1 MLIPLSDHLIP
12 LFTLTHS
19 FIKIFNFTFFPID
32 EKILG
37 LQKEAE
43 HANELLEVAR
53 RRGVA
58 PLTDEQVEALSPS
71 AAAASRLLKSG
82 MTLTQVSE
90 YRSYLY
96 GYVTM
101 VSCLYTVLGPMV
113 RHYVLNFGFHI
124 FPNLLKNLSERHVA
138 LVVGYVPL
146 HYC

>member
-1 MLIPLSDHLIP
+1 M
-12 LFTLTHS
+12 
-19 FIKIFNFTFFPID
+19 
-32 EKILG
+32 G

-82 MTLTQVSE
+82 MTLTQVRE

-96 GYVTM
+96 RFVTM
-101 VSCLYTVLGPMV
+101 VGSSITCL
-113 RHYVLNFGFHI
+113 
-124 FPNLLKNLSERHVA
+124 
-138 LVVGYVPL
+138 
-146 HYC
+146 

>member
-1 MLIPLSDHLIP
+1 M
-12 LFTLTHS
+12 
-19 FIKIFNFTFFPID
+19 
-32 EKILG
+32 G

-96 GYVTM
+96 RFVIM
-101 VSCLYTVLGPMV
+101 VGSSITCL
-113 RHYVLNFGFHI
+113 
-124 FPNLLKNLSERHVA
+124 
-138 LVVGYVPL
+138 
-146 HYC
+146 